1 MADPVKDGAT
11 TMRTFDEREAAT
23 DPFEQFDRWFK
34 EAAESGAILPEAM
47 SLSTTTVDGHPSSRM
62 VLLKEV
68 DRRGFV
74 FYTNYESRKSE
85 DLAANP
91 FAALL
96 FWWGALE
103 RQVRIEG
110 AVEPVNEEE
119 SDAYFRTRPR
129 GSQLGAWASEQSS
142 VITSRE
148 VLEKRLAELEAEYAD
163 REVPRPEFWGGFR
176 VLPTEIE
183 FWQGRANRL
192 HDRLLYRREENR
204 WVMERLAP

>member
-34 EAAESGAILPEAM
+34 EAAASGAILPEAM

-110 AVEPVNEEE
+110 AVEPVSEEE

-142 VITSRE
+142 VISSRE
-148 VLEKRLAELEAEYAD
+148 VLEKRLAELEAEYTD